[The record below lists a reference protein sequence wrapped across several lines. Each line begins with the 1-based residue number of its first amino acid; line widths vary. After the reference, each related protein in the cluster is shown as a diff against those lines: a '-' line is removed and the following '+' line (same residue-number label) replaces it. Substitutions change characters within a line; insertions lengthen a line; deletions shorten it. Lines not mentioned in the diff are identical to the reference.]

1 MDEKRRFQDLLA
13 QLVELAAEN
22 DNILDK
28 ETVESHFAELGLSQS
43 LYPPIYDYLKNHK
56 ILVAG
61 VHDAR
66 IRREAP
72 KDDYA
77 LPEDFDITK
86 EESKFLDMYY
96 ADLKKAP
103 VYDTDALLAAIA
115 DLQTEAKKTQ
125 AVSLLTEAHLSHVVT
140 VARAHTRKG
149 VSLGDLIQEG
159 NLAMMQAIPDY
170 NGAVSIEEFQQYITR
185 AAAAGM
191 QTAINEQIGA
201 ERISR
206 HLADQANYL
215 DEASRNLSKE
225 LGREPTLEE
234 LAEYTHLDESEVHN
248 ILKQA
253 LDALN
258 ASEE

>member
-1 MDEKRRFQDLLA
+1 
-13 QLVELAAEN
+13 
-22 DNILDK
+22 
-28 ETVESHFAELGLSQS
+28 
-43 LYPPIYDYLKNHK
+43 
-56 ILVAG
+56 
-61 VHDAR
+61 
-66 IRREAP
+66 
-72 KDDYA
+72 
-77 LPEDFDITK
+77 
-86 EESKFLDMYY
+86 
-96 ADLKKAP
+96 
-103 VYDTDALLAAIA
+103 
-115 DLQTEAKKTQ
+115 
-125 AVSLLTEAHLSHVVT
+125 
-140 VARAHTRKG
+140 
-149 VSLGDLIQEG
+149 
-159 NLAMMQAIPDY
+159 MMQAIPDY

-185 AAAAGM
+185 TAAAGM